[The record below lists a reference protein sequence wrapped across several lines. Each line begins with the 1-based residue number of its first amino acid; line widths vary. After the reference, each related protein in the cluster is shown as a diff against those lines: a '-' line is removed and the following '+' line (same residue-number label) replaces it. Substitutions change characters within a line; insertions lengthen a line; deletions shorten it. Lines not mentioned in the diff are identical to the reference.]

1 MKTIEVTEKESELIQ
16 KSVRKHLIR
25 KHKQTG
31 ELYEVNPLENVDWRK
46 DTQEYYS
53 YDQKDNVWIDGVEE

>member
-16 KSVRKHLIR
+16 KSVCKHLIR

-31 ELYEVNPLENVDWRK
+31 ELYVVNPLENVDWRK